1 MPFNS
6 WSALFTKLFKLFSSL
21 KLFCFV
27 SQKEK
32 SSWVTVIMTLIW
44 HFFHCHQMVSKRS
57 ETVDL
62 SITLSNSRMFW
73 NSFCLKVR
81 SGVGVEPIL
90 TRKHAS
96 LPQNLLCHNS
106 LRQTKNFRTVENIL
120 WIYSSSQGSS
130 SLFNII
136 AYLLLLLFVFRMDY
150 DTRN

>member
-1 MPFNS
+1 MFCFTEGEKFLSDSYDDIDMTFFSLSSNGTEEVWNS
-6 WSALFTKLFKLFSSL
+6 WS
-21 KLFCFV
+21 
-27 SQKEK
+27 
-32 SSWVTVIMTLIW
+32 
-44 HFFHCHQMVSKRS
+44 
-57 ETVDL
+57 
-62 SITLSNSRMFW
+62 SITLSNFRMFW
-73 NSFCLKVR
+73 NCFCSKVR

-130 SLFNII
+130 SPFNTITYI
-136 AYLLLLLFVFRMDY
+136 LMLLFVFSMDY